1 MMFKLLSLLKRL
13 LFSWGFLR
21 FALAVVFLAGAS
33 LFIFGFG
40 SSDTDRLIKNNP
52 EAQAYIDA
60 LKSKEDARTI
70 EAAAHYYMSRYCED
84 GGSRFVRDLSR
95 GNDAYVKLS
104 RTLVKVGNELS
115 DEQLDN
121 LARLTACADCLRG
134 EASEVALE
142 LLDNSRE
149 VMLKAKSEGGK
160 TWDAVKN
167 DPVAALLYSE
177 CSTDAA
183 KAPLWNTYCQY
194 DEVSWAVPLIA
205 QLDVI
210 PNSEANPNGELSAE
224 SHLGVVLKFIDLC
237 GRYPSLRLFVS
248 DLKKSLE
255 EGDEANFTAEQVL
268 LNLALA
274 YDVYTDSAEEMES
287 ICSRSIKPAVA
298 LDIVALNRDLL
309 EKARAEGS
317 SESFCQ
323 AVVDLCHSGNEYL
336 VYAAQQLPGFLDLY
350 RLSPRDVAAVK
361 VVYWESGA
369 LPLLYSACKDEN
381 GTINEKALLNG
392 VKALAS
398 PSSDLAMWAFSE
410 ESLGGD
416 AERFAT
422 VLALDWRVVPFLS
435 KHGTKGLRG
444 LYENPESYLKLLNDE
459 LTADGRPKAEPWTKY
474 IPLVGSTVKTVSDFV
489 KGMPFDAESAAWAAW
504 EAADVGLMVASGGT
518 SKGISTV
525 LKSAAKS
532 QIKKEG
538 QRQVKRQVVK
548 TSLGKT
554 AARASGSSG
563 YAAKFA
569 GALAGKKALSV
580 LTRVAVP
587 IGKYSYRITKGAAGI
602 VGKTGKW
609 LLAHPRVCRVLAWSM
624 LGTEVAIRTVPKAAQ
639 FVREVIAAVVEMLNE
654 QVEAVKKTFKE
665 MMPSFFAGS
674 SILNTILRIFLLVLA
689 LCIALYIVI
698 PRFIRRIFVRILH
711 GLCGKVRGL
720 FRRSSGKEGAS
731 RKHDSPPAMTDS
743 RKTVATPKPAPEKA
757 KPAVPTLKI
766 CFLGATQAGK
776 TTFMQGLYNPDDPG
790 AGRMK
795 TVFSDTAT
803 GDYLKAGEATAT
815 TTVRRLDG
823 VLEFSDGKEI
833 TINFIDLPGEW
844 FTQIYRDKDKSHAA
858 LELIRPFVNECQ
870 YLYFFL
876 SPDDLKDESALRACV
891 GVVDD
896 YKASTG
902 EAPFISIVLTKCD
915 LVPELKELE
924 NPDGKKSRKVK
935 GNGEAL
941 IRKCIRTHAGDS
953 AKQLKL
959 LESKA
964 KRYHYSCLCVQPGGT
979 GRPHLPSAQ
988 FDELFSPLYRETYT
1002 VPLLKGI
1009 LMPLCVL
1016 LLGAIIGVAV
1026 YTGIKARNKA
1036 KIRGLEE
1043 QVVSLENK
1051 TFTNEGEWERFTRE
1065 CDDLL
1070 KVCEGSGTE
1079 LFALRERLKTRKSEL
1094 KESALKMVKAEYLQR
1109 CREGQYLEAGALKA
1123 RYETIA
1129 KAGSAAGEAF
1139 LSAPAPDLPSMPPE
1153 LKDIHLLDA
1162 ICNIPPYNSG
1172 KGALSDHLL
1181 ARIDAVDK
1189 YLKESSAC
1197 TPLERTLMES
1207 ALKWARVFQT
1217 DNTYEL
1223 IVKLTGG
1230 WDDDFDMACIA
1241 ATDSTTGS
1249 SDEPYD
1255 NVPSD
1260 AWMSDNNRFTAHMT
1274 ITWKAGMP
1282 IRVSVYV
1289 NPALRSMRRVGTF
1302 YRLPNEMSIKYFCNK
1317 TKQKFNWSYEAKW
1330 TDPFSE
1336 SDVMSM
1342 EYSFEVKYK
1351 GTTVT
1356 PEIVSEVEK
1365 YFIFDDFWRQKRDEA
1380 YKLKREFEEEYIN
1393 GTR

>member
-13 LFSWGFLR
+13 VFSWGTLLLILTAGFL
-21 FALAVVFLAGAS
+21 VGAYH
-33 LFIFGFG
+33 FFFG
-40 SSDTDRLIKNNP
+40 SGSSATERLIASNP
-52 EAQAYIDA
+52 EAQAYIDD

-70 EAAAHYYMSRYCED
+70 EAAAHYYMSRYGED

-115 DEQLDN
+115 DEQLDS

-142 LLDNSRE
+142 LLDNSQE

-183 KAPLWNTYCQY
+183 KTPLWNTYCQY

-210 PNSEANPNGELSAE
+210 PNSEANPNGEPSAE

-237 GRYPSLRLFVS
+237 GRYPSLRHFVS

-317 SESFCQ
+317 SECFCQ

-410 ESLGGD
+410 EALGGD

-459 LTADGRPKAEPWTKY
+459 LTADGRPNAEPWTKY

-504 EAADVGLMVASGGT
+504 ELADVGLMIVSGGT

-538 QRQVKRQVVK
+538 QRQVKRQVAK
-548 TSLGKT
+548 TSLRKT
-554 AARASGSSG
+554 AVRASGSSG

-569 GALAGKKALSV
+569 GALAEKKALSV

-639 FVREVIAAVVEMLNE
+639 FVREVIAAVVEMLKE
-654 QVEAVKKTFKE
+654 QVEAMKKTFKE
-665 MMPSFFAGS
+665 MMPSFSGD
-674 SILNTILRIFLLVLA
+674 LNTIQRISLLVLA
-689 LCIALYIVI
+689 LCIALCIAF
-698 PRFIRRIFVRILH
+698 PRFIWRIFVRILH

-731 RKHDSPPAMTDS
+731 RKHDSPPTMSDS

-776 TTFMQGLYNPDDPG
+776 TTFMQGLYNPDDPS

-823 VLEFSDGKEI
+823 VLEFSNGQEI

-876 SPDDLKDESALRACV
+876 SPDDLKDENALRACV

-935 GNGEAL
+935 ENGEAL

-964 KRYHYSCLCVQPGGT
+964 KRYHYSYLCVQPGGT

-988 FDELFSPLYRETYT
+988 FDKLFSPLYRKTYT
-1002 VPLLKGI
+1002 GPLMKGA
-1009 LMPLCVL
+1009 LMTLCAL
-1016 LLGAIIGVAV
+1016 ALGAVFVFVV
-1026 YTGIKARNKA
+1026 YAGINAQDKA

-1065 CDDLL
+1065 CDNLL
-1070 KVCEGSGTE
+1070 QDCEGSGTE

-1094 KESALKMVKAEYLQR
+1094 KEAALKMVKTEYLQR
-1109 CREGQYLEAGALKA
+1109 CREGEYLEAEALKA
-1123 RYETIA
+1123 RYDLIA
-1129 KAGSAAGEAF
+1129 KAGSAAGEAL
-1139 LSAPAPDLPSMPPE
+1139 LSAPVPGLPSVPPE
-1153 LKDIHLLDA
+1153 MKDIRLLDA
-1162 ICNIPPYNSG
+1162 ICNIPPYNPG
-1172 KGALSDHLL
+1172 KDELSAHLL
-1181 ARIDAVDK
+1181 ARINAVDQ
-1189 YLKESSAC
+1189 YLKESAAC
-1197 TPLERTLMES
+1197 TPFERTRLES

-1223 IVKLTGG
+1223 IVELTGG

-1241 ATDSTTGS
+1241 DTNDITDS
-1249 SDEPYD
+1249 SDKQYD
-1255 NVPSD
+1255 DVPSD
-1260 AWMSDNNRFTAHMT
+1260 AWMSDNNRFTAHKT

-1289 NPALRSMRRVGTF
+1289 NPALGFVRRVGTF

-1317 TKQKFNWSYEAKW
+1317 TKQKFNWSYEARW
-1330 TDPFSE
+1330 MDPFSE

-1351 GTTVT
+1351 GTPVT

-1380 YKLKREFEEEYIN
+1380 YETKRTFEAELE
-1393 GTR
+1393 GK

>member
-1 MMFKLLSLLKRL
+1 
-13 LFSWGFLR
+13 
-21 FALAVVFLAGAS
+21 
-33 LFIFGFG
+33 
-40 SSDTDRLIKNNP
+40 
-52 EAQAYIDA
+52 
-60 LKSKEDARTI
+60 
-70 EAAAHYYMSRYCED
+70 
-84 GGSRFVRDLSR
+84 
-95 GNDAYVKLS
+95 
-104 RTLVKVGNELS
+104 
-115 DEQLDN
+115 
-121 LARLTACADCLRG
+121 
-134 EASEVALE
+134 
-142 LLDNSRE
+142 
-149 VMLKAKSEGGK
+149 
-160 TWDAVKN
+160 
-167 DPVAALLYSE
+167 
-177 CSTDAA
+177 
-183 KAPLWNTYCQY
+183 
-194 DEVSWAVPLIA
+194 
-205 QLDVI
+205 
-210 PNSEANPNGELSAE
+210 
-224 SHLGVVLKFIDLC
+224 
-237 GRYPSLRLFVS
+237 
-248 DLKKSLE
+248 
-255 EGDEANFTAEQVL
+255 
-268 LNLALA
+268 
-274 YDVYTDSAEEMES
+274 
-287 ICSRSIKPAVA
+287 
-298 LDIVALNRDLL
+298 
-309 EKARAEGS
+309 
-317 SESFCQ
+317 
-323 AVVDLCHSGNEYL
+323 
-336 VYAAQQLPGFLDLY
+336 
-350 RLSPRDVAAVK
+350 
-361 VVYWESGA
+361 
-369 LPLLYSACKDEN
+369 
-381 GTINEKALLNG
+381 
-392 VKALAS
+392 
-398 PSSDLAMWAFSE
+398 
-410 ESLGGD
+410 
-416 AERFAT
+416 
-422 VLALDWRVVPFLS
+422 
-435 KHGTKGLRG
+435 
-444 LYENPESYLKLLNDE
+444 
-459 LTADGRPKAEPWTKY
+459 
-474 IPLVGSTVKTVSDFV
+474 
-489 KGMPFDAESAAWAAW
+489 
-504 EAADVGLMVASGGT
+504 
-518 SKGISTV
+518 
-525 LKSAAKS
+525 
-532 QIKKEG
+532 
-538 QRQVKRQVVK
+538 
-548 TSLGKT
+548 
-554 AARASGSSG
+554 
-563 YAAKFA
+563 
-569 GALAGKKALSV
+569 
-580 LTRVAVP
+580 
-587 IGKYSYRITKGAAGI
+587 
-602 VGKTGKW
+602 
-609 LLAHPRVCRVLAWSM
+609 
-624 LGTEVAIRTVPKAAQ
+624 
-639 FVREVIAAVVEMLNE
+639 
-654 QVEAVKKTFKE
+654 
-665 MMPSFFAGS
+665 
-674 SILNTILRIFLLVLA
+674 
-689 LCIALYIVI
+689 
-698 PRFIRRIFVRILH
+698 
-711 GLCGKVRGL
+711 
-720 FRRSSGKEGAS
+720 
-731 RKHDSPPAMTDS
+731 
-743 RKTVATPKPAPEKA
+743 
-757 KPAVPTLKI
+757 
-766 CFLGATQAGK
+766 
-776 TTFMQGLYNPDDPG
+776 MQGLYNPDDPG